1 MGFTGFGDSRGG
13 GNGINMGGSNMASGN
28 PSAVNHDGGRNANG
42 INMGGG
48 RGAGEGNMGNN
59 AKVDSS
65 KLSAGA
71 SNTNGSMASSM
82 SSASKP
88 AADVMDSTRG
98 TYATAAR
105 NAVSTPAAGYSPGG
119 MIGNLTASVN
129 SARNTAIGG
138 DKDSYGYAAGNLG
151 TATSRDNA
159 QAANTASYDSG
170 FNKGYKQQVNR
181 DTVGG
186 LLGVVGDVTGSK
198 VVSGAGYALGALQ
211 TSPTSDNESEQAG
224 LEAGRTAASDASY
237 GNVIGGASMLAT
249 ALGGPLAGALVGGLG
264 HVGSY
269 IANVATGKI
278 SVDPA
283 EQARFSG
290 YARDNGQQAN
300 GGITGMYEALAAKQP
315 VAAPVAPGVVDSLAS
330 AVAASRKPFEFASNY
345 DTQRNDS
352 LRNLNLGSII

>member
-1 MGFTGFGDSRGG
+1 MAQAQGGTAGSSVGRGNGSMSANGGRSQGSQNAGRNDSRGP
-13 GNGINMGGSNMASGN
+13 GGSLGDLAGLSDRSSGN
-28 PSAVNHDGGRNANG
+28 SG
-42 INMGGG
+42 
-48 RGAGEGNMGNN
+48 
-59 AKVDSS
+59 STS
-65 KLSAGA
+65 
-71 SNTNGSMASSM
+71 TNSMASSM
-82 SSASKP
+82 SSA
-88 AADVMDSTRG
+88 AAPTSSVMDSARN

-105 NAVSTPAAGYSPGG
+105 NAVSTPSAGYSPGQSS
-119 MIGNLTASVN
+119 MVSSLTDSVN

-138 DKDSYGYAAGNLG
+138 DKDGYGYGAGNLG

-159 QAANTASYDSG
+159 QAANTAAYDSG
-170 FNKGYKQQVNR
+170 FNQGYKQQVNK

-211 TSPTSDNESEQAG
+211 NTPTSDNESEQAG
-224 LEAGRTAASDASY
+224 MEAGRTAASDASY
-237 GNVIGGASMLAT
+237 SNVIGGASMLAT

-278 SVDPA
+278 SVDSDA
-283 EQARFSG
+283 QAKFSG

-315 VAAPVAPGVVDSLAS
+315 AAAATTPGTVDSLAS
-330 AVAASRKPFEFASNY
+330 TVAASRKPFEYASNY
-345 DTQRNDS
+345 DAQRNDS